1 MSKQEQ
7 QEASEGS
14 IGQSASTGGLGAWLP
29 IRTAP
34 ESCRGERPQY
44 VLFYNGHHV
53 GVGYRYQ
60 AEDDD
65 DSYVYVDECEE
76 FILPLPTHW
85 MPLPEAPN
93 DRVEGRDAGLSRRVP
108 SHDGFD
114 HKG

>member
-1 MSKQEQ
+1 MSDEKQQ
-7 QEASEGS
+7 DASEGS

-93 DRVEGRDAGLSRRVP
+93 NPSDRLAED
-108 SHDGFD
+108 
-114 HKG
+114 KGE

>member
-1 MSKQEQ
+1 MSEQEQ

-14 IGQSASTGGLGAWLP
+14 IGQSESTGGLGAWLP
-29 IRTAP
+29 IHTAP

-93 DRVEGRDAGLSRRVP
+93 KEVRGAEQASPAERP
-108 SHDGFD
+108 S
-114 HKG
+114 